1 MAYKDLQDFINHL
14 DEKGLLKR
22 INTEVDSELEITEIA
37 DRVSKQYGPALLF
50 EKVKNS
56 PYPVLINA
64 MGTYERMSM
73 ALGVEKLDDIGEGI
87 EEFIDMSNYL
97 GLMKKIQSLPRL
109 ARMATVFPI
118 KLPTK
123 GACQEVIE
131 EDPDLSTLPVLKCW
145 PGDAGRFITLPLVI
159 TKDPE
164 THIQNMGMY
173 RLQVY
178 DKNTTGMHWH
188 LHKDGREIYDKYKKI
203 GGRMPVSVALGCDP
217 AITYSATAPLP
228 KMIDEMMFAGYLRKA
243 PVKLVKSITNDL
255 YVPADAEFII
265 EGYVDVNE
273 DLKLEGPFGDH
284 TGYYSLADYYPVF
297 HVTCITHKKNAVY
310 PTTIVGKPP
319 MEDCYMGKATERIF
333 LPLLKMQHPEII
345 DFNFPLEG
353 VFHNCVIVSIKKR
366 FPGHAKKI
374 MNSLWGMGQMMYTKM
389 IIVVDENVSPQ
400 DLSTV
405 AWKVFNNI
413 DAKRDVVISE
423 GPLDALDHAS
433 NLPHYGHRM
442 GIDATKKWP
451 SEGHDR
457 EWPDDIEMTEE
468 IKELVSRR
476 WAEYGIE

>member
-1 MAYKDLQDFINHL
+1 MAYKDLQDFIHHL

-22 INTEVDSELEITEIA
+22 IYTEVDSELEITEIA

-50 EKVKNS
+50 ERVKDS
-56 PYPVLINA
+56 LYPVLINA

-73 ALGVEKLDDIGEGI
+73 ALGVEKLDDIGDGI
-87 EEFIDMSNYL
+87 EEFIDLSNYL
-97 GLMKKIQSLPRL
+97 ELMKKIQSLPRL
-109 ARMATVFPI
+109 TSMANVFPI

-131 EDPDLSTLPVLKCW
+131 ENPDLGTLPILKCW

-164 THIQNMGMY
+164 TNIQNTGMY
-173 RLQVY
+173 RLQVF

-188 LHKDGREIYDKYKKI
+188 LHKNGREIYDKYKKA
-203 GGRMPVSVALGCDP
+203 GGRMPVSVVLGCDP
-217 AITYSATAPLP
+217 AITYSASAPLP

-284 TGYYSLADYYPVF
+284 TGYYSSADYYPVF

-333 LPLLKMQHPEII
+333 LPLLKKQHPEIS
-345 DFNFPLEG
+345 DYNFPLEG
-353 VFHNCVIVSIKKR
+353 IFHNCVIVSIKKQ

-389 IIVVDENVSPQ
+389 IIVVDESVNPH

-433 NLPHYGHRM
+433 NLAHYGYRM
-442 GIDATKKWP
+442 GIDATKKWS

-457 EWPDDIEMTEE
+457 EWSDDLEMTEE